1 MSTNQMDAVM
11 ATVHCQQ
18 NLELPGKQTFRQASE
33 DSLDYVHRD
42 EKTYLCCGQYHSLGK
57 GPELYKLETMSWALA
72 CFCFPVCLDC
82 GLI

>member
-42 EKTYLCCGQYHSLGK
+42 EKTHLCCG
-57 GPELYKLETMSWALA
+57 
-72 CFCFPVCLDC
+72 
-82 GLI
+82 